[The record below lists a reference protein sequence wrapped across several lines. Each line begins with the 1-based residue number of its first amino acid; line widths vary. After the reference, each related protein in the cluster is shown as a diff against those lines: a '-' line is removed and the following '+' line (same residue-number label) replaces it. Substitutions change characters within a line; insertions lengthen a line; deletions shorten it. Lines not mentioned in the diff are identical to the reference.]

1 MNNRIISTIHK
12 YKMLSAGD
20 TVLVGVSGGAD
31 SMLLLDFFVKN
42 KDKLNIKVKAA
53 HIEHGIRGKSSL
65 EDAAFVKAYC
75 EHNNIEFHML
85 SIHAVSEAAAAGL
98 GVEEYSR
105 NRRYAF
111 FESIACEKIATAHNL
126 SDNIETVLFRLVRGT
141 GLKGVCGIPPV
152 RGKIIRPLIEISSD
166 DIRKY
171 CLNHSIAFRTDE
183 TNLSNDY
190 SRNKIRNEILPLF
203 LKLNDDYENK
213 FAEFI
218 NDCTDDYSFIDKC
231 ADEGYH
237 LACTDNKL
245 KLDTLKTLDPAVL
258 KRVLSKYFFE
268 QGIHLDRNHLM
279 SVLNL
284 VNKTGKVQIKG
295 EWFAVADSKNL
306 RLARLSE
313 SENSFNYITKILNI
327 DEFNEKSVDFYCDYD
342 KINGSVTVRGRNCGD
357 RISPA
362 NRGCTKSLK
371 KLFNELSVPVE
382 KRASVGVICDDLG
395 IIGIAD
401 YCVDERVK
409 TDKNTKRVITIKILA
424 EDN

>member
-1 MNNRIISTIHK
+1 
-12 YKMLSAGD
+12 MLSAGD

-31 SMLLLDFFVKN
+31 SMLLLDFFLKN
-42 KDKLNIKVKAA
+42 KDKLNIQVKAA

-85 SIHAVSEAAAAGL
+85 SIHAVSEAAAAGQ

-111 FESIACEKIATAHNL
+111 FESIACDKIATAHNL

-141 GLKGVCGIPPV
+141 GLKGACGIPPV

-171 CLNHSIAFRTDE
+171 CLKHSIAFRTDE

-203 LKLNDDYENK
+203 SALNNDYENK

-218 NDCTDDYSFIDKC
+218 SDSTDDFSFIDKC

-245 KLDTLKTLDPAVL
+245 KLDILKTLEPAVL

-313 SENSFNYITKILNI
+313 RENCFNYITKILNI

>member
-42 KDKLNIKVKAA
+42 KDKLNINVKAA
-53 HIEHGIRGKSSL
+53 HVEHGIRGKSSL
-65 EDAAFVKAYC
+65 DDAAFVKAYC

-111 FESIACEKIATAHNL
+111 FESIECDKIATAHNL

-218 NDCTDDYSFIDKC
+218 SDSTDDYSFIDKC

-401 YCVDERVK
+401 YCADERVK

>member
-12 YKMLSAGD
+12 YNMLSAGD

-65 EDAAFVKAYC
+65 DDAAFVKAYC

-111 FESIACEKIATAHNL
+111 FESIECDKIATAHNL

-203 LKLNDDYENK
+203 SALNNDYENK

-218 NDCTDDYSFIDKC
+218 SDSTDDYSFIDKC

-401 YCVDERVK
+401 YCADERVK

>member
-1 MNNRIISTIHK
+1 
-12 YKMLSAGD
+12 MLSAGD

-42 KDKLNIKVKAA
+42 KDKLNINVKAA
-53 HIEHGIRGKSSL
+53 HVEHGIRGKSSL
-65 EDAAFVKAYC
+65 DDAAFVKAYC

-111 FESIACEKIATAHNL
+111 FESIECDKIATAHNL

-218 NDCTDDYSFIDKC
+218 SDSTDDYSFIDKC

-401 YCVDERVK
+401 YCADERVK

>member
-65 EDAAFVKAYC
+65 DDAAFVKAYC

-111 FESIACEKIATAHNL
+111 FESIECDKIATAHNL

-141 GLKGVCGIPPV
+141 GLKGACGIPPV

-171 CLNHSIAFRTDE
+171 CLNHSIAFKTDE

-218 NDCTDDYSFIDKC
+218 SDCTDDYSFIDKC

-313 SENSFNYITKILNI
+313 RENSFNYITKILNI

-362 NRGCTKSLK
+362 NRSCTKSLK

-382 KRASVGVICDDLG
+382 KRASAGVICDDLG

>member
-42 KDKLNIKVKAA
+42 KDKLNINVKAA
-53 HIEHGIRGKSSL
+53 HVEHGIRGKSSL
-65 EDAAFVKAYC
+65 DDAAFVKAYC

-111 FESIACEKIATAHNL
+111 FESIECDKIATAHNL

-203 LKLNDDYENK
+203 SALNNDYENK

-218 NDCTDDYSFIDKC
+218 SDSTDDYSFIDKC

-401 YCVDERVK
+401 YCADERVK

>member
-1 MNNRIISTIHK
+1 MNNRIINTINK
-12 YKMLSAGD
+12 YNMLSAGD

-42 KDKLNIKVKAA
+42 MDKLNVKVKAA

-65 EDAAFVKAYC
+65 DDAEFVKAYC
-75 EHNNIEFHML
+75 EHNNIEFYLL
-85 SIHAVSEAAAAGL
+85 SIDAVSEAAAAGQ

-105 NRRYAF
+105 NRRYEF
-111 FESIACEKIATAHNL
+111 FESIVCDKIATAHNL
-126 SDNIETVLFRLVRGT
+126 NDNVETVLFRLVRGT

-171 CLNHSIAFRTDE
+171 CLDHSITFRIDE

-203 LKLNDDYENK
+203 SELNNDYENK
-213 FAEFI
+213 FSEFI
-218 NDCTDDYSFIDKC
+218 NDCADDFSFIDKC
-231 ADEGYH
+231 TDECYH
-237 LACTDNKL
+237 LVCIDNKL
-245 KLDTLKTLDPAVL
+245 QLDELKTLDIAVQ

-268 QGIHLDRNHLM
+268 QGIHLDRNHLV

-284 VNKTGKVQIKG
+284 VNKTGRVQLKG
-295 EWFAVADSKNL
+295 ALFAVADSKNL
-306 RLARLSE
+306 RLARFGDACK
-313 SENSFNYITKILNI
+313 SFNYITKILNI

-342 KINGSVTVRGRNCGD
+342 KINGSVTVRGRKCGD
-357 RISPA
+357 KISPA

-371 KLFNELSVPVE
+371 KLFNELAVPVE
-382 KRASVGVICDDLG
+382 NRGSVGVICDDLG

-401 YCVDERVK
+401 CCVDERVK

>member
-12 YKMLSAGD
+12 YDMLSAGD

-42 KDKLNIKVKAA
+42 KDKLNIQVKAA
-53 HIEHGIRGKSSL
+53 HIEHGIRGQSSL

-85 SIHAVSEAAAAGL
+85 SIHAVSEAAAAGQ

-111 FESIACEKIATAHNL
+111 FESIACDKIATAHNL

-141 GLKGVCGIPPV
+141 GLKGACGIPPV

-166 DIRKY
+166 DIREY
-171 CLNHSIAFRTDE
+171 CLDHSIAFRTDE

-203 LKLNDDYENK
+203 SQINSDYENQIS
-213 FAEFI
+213 AFI
-218 NDCTDDYSFIDKC
+218 SSCCEEYSFSEKRINELYYLAYWGGQLQIDK
-231 ADEGYH
+231 
-237 LACTDNKL
+237 L
-245 KLDTLKTLDPAVL
+245 KWFDDLLQKKVI
-258 KRVLSKYFFE
+258 SKYFFD
-268 QGIHLDRNHLM
+268 QGIYLDRNHLL
-279 SVLNL
+279 SVLDL
-284 VNKTGKVQIKG
+284 VNKPGRVQLRG
-295 EWFAVADSKNL
+295 SLFAISNSKNL
-306 RLARLSE
+306 RLADFSE
-313 SENSFNYITKILNI
+313 IKRTFNYITKILNI

>member
-1 MNNRIISTIHK
+1 M
-12 YKMLSAGD
+12 
-20 TVLVGVSGGAD
+20 VGVSGGAD

-65 EDAAFVKAYC
+65 DDAAFVKAYC

-111 FESIACEKIATAHNL
+111 FESIECDKIATAHNL

-203 LKLNDDYENK
+203 SALNNDYENK

-218 NDCTDDYSFIDKC
+218 SDSTDDYSFIDKC

-401 YCVDERVK
+401 YCADERVK

>member
-12 YKMLSAGD
+12 YDMLSAGD

-42 KDKLNIKVKAA
+42 KDKLNIQVKAA

-75 EHNNIEFHML
+75 EHNNIAFHML
-85 SIHAVSEAAAAGL
+85 SIHAVSEAAVAGQ

-111 FESIACEKIATAHNL
+111 FESIACDKIATAHNL

-141 GLKGVCGIPPV
+141 GLKGACGIPPV

-171 CLNHSIAFRTDE
+171 CLKHSIAFRTDE

-203 LKLNDDYENK
+203 SALNNDYENK
-213 FAEFI
+213 ISEFI
-218 NDCTDDYSFIDKC
+218 SDCTDDYSFIDKC
-231 ADEGYH
+231 ADEGYR

-245 KLDTLKTLDPAVL
+245 QLDKLKTLDSAVL

-306 RLARLSE
+306 RFARLSE
-313 SENSFNYITKILNI
+313 RENSFNYITKILNI

>member
-12 YKMLSAGD
+12 YNMLSAGD

-42 KDKLNIKVKAA
+42 KDKLNIQVKAS

-85 SIHAVSEAAAAGL
+85 SIHAVSEAAAAGQ

-111 FESIACEKIATAHNL
+111 FESIACDKIATAHNL

-141 GLKGVCGIPPV
+141 GLKGACGIPPV

-166 DIRKY
+166 DIREY
-171 CLNHSIAFRTDE
+171 CLKHSIAFRTDE

-203 LKLNDDYENK
+203 SALNNDYENK

-218 NDCTDDYSFIDKC
+218 SDCVYDYSFIDKC

-245 KLDTLKTLDPAVL
+245 QLDKLKILDTAVL
-258 KRVLSKYFFE
+258 KRVISKYFFE

>member
-12 YKMLSAGD
+12 YNMLSAGD

-42 KDKLNIKVKAA
+42 KDKLNINVKAA

-85 SIHAVSEAAAAGL
+85 SIHAVSEAAAAGQ

-111 FESIACEKIATAHNL
+111 FESIACDKIATAHNL

-141 GLKGVCGIPPV
+141 GLKGACGIPPV
-152 RGKIIRPLIEISSD
+152 RGKIIRPLIEISAV
-166 DIRKY
+166 DIREY
-171 CLNHSIAFRTDE
+171 CLKHSIAFRTDE

-203 LKLNDDYENK
+203 SALNNDYENK

-218 NDCTDDYSFIDKC
+218 SDCTDDYSFIDKC

-237 LACTDNKL
+237 LACTDNQL
-245 KLDTLKTLDPAVL
+245 QLDKLKTLEPAVL

-313 SENSFNYITKILNI
+313 RENCFNYITKILNI

>member
-65 EDAAFVKAYC
+65 DDAAFVKAYC

-105 NRRYAF
+105 NKRYAF
-111 FESIACEKIATAHNL
+111 FESIECDKIATAHNL

-203 LKLNDDYENK
+203 LNLNDDYENK

-218 NDCTDDYSFIDKC
+218 SDSTDDYSFIDKC

-401 YCVDERVK
+401 YCADERVK